1 MSYID
6 ENKIEEQIVERLTN
20 SEDKNDII
28 LDLCED
34 ADMSWSEAESTL
46 ERIETENKTLI
57 VLSQS
62 PLLVAIALTTFV
74 GGVILVSATIYDLIV
89 SYNTY
94 ISESLDNPPI
104 GYLSMLFLSGG
115 WFLER
120 ILLGLFMIVGSLRG
134 MQDVWQ
140 AIFERLGLFKNQ

>member
-34 ADMSWSEAESTL
+34 ADMSWAEAESTL

-94 ISESLDNPPI
+94 ISESLDNPHI

>member
-1 MSYID
+1 MKTM
-6 ENKIEEQIVERLTN
+6 KIEGQIVERLKN
-20 SEDKNDII
+20 SDDKNDII

-34 ADMSWSEAESTL
+34 ADVSWPEAESTL
-46 ERIETENKTLI
+46 ERIEAENKTHI
-57 VLSQS
+57 VFSQS
-62 PLLVAIALTTFV
+62 PLLVAIALTIFV
-74 GGVILVSATIYDLIV
+74 GGVVLVSATIYDLIV

-94 ISESLDNPPI
+94 ISESLDSPHI

-120 ILLGLFMIVGSLRG
+120 ILLGLLMIIGSLHG

-140 AIFERLGLFKNQ
+140 AIFEKLGIFQN

>member
-1 MSYID
+1 MSNVDNNEI
-6 ENKIEEQIVERLTN
+6 KVQIIERPKN
-20 SEDKNDII
+20 SKDKNDII
-28 LDLCED
+28 LGLCED
-34 ADMSWSEAESTL
+34 ADMNWSEAEETL
-46 ERIETENKTLI
+46 ERIEVGNKTHI

-62 PLLVAIALTTFV
+62 PLLIAIALATFV
-74 GGVILVSATIYDLIV
+74 GGVVLVSATIYDLIV

-94 ISESLDNPPI
+94 ISELLDSPHI

-120 ILLGLFMIVGSLRG
+120 ILLGQFMIVGSLRG

-140 AIFERLGLFKNQ
+140 AIFEKFRIFQNQ

>member
-1 MSYID
+1 MSNV
-6 ENKIEEQIVERLTN
+6 ENNEIEGQIVERLKN
-20 SEDKNDII
+20 SDDKNDII

-34 ADMSWSEAESTL
+34 ADVSWPEAESTL
-46 ERIETENKTLI
+46 ERIEAENKTHI

-62 PLLVAIALTTFV
+62 PLLVAIALTIFV
-74 GGVILVSATIYDLIV
+74 GGVVLVSATIYDLIV
-89 SYNTY
+89 SYNMY
-94 ISESLDNPPI
+94 ISESLDSPHI

-120 ILLGLFMIVGSLRG
+120 ILLGLLMIIGSLRG

-140 AIFERLGLFKNQ
+140 AIFEKLGIFQN

>member
-1 MSYID
+1 MSNVDNNEI
-6 ENKIEEQIVERLTN
+6 KEQIVERLKN

-34 ADMSWSEAESTL
+34 ADMNWSEAEETL
-46 ERIETENKTLI
+46 ERIEVENKTHI

-74 GGVILVSATIYDLIV
+74 GGVVLVSATIYDLIV

-94 ISESLDNPPI
+94 ISESPNSPHI
-104 GYLSMLFLSGG
+104 GYLSMLFLSSG

-120 ILLGLFMIVGSLRG
+120 ILLGMFMIVGSLRG
-134 MQDVWQ
+134 MQDVWT
-140 AIFERLGLFKNQ
+140 AIFNKLGILQ